1 MEQLTVDQWHE
12 RILAG
17 WAKWGNGT
25 ELDPRTVDSLA
36 VEFAKPLM
44 VRQVEMLPFPHEDE
58 QGLLEWTRDC
68 QRIVP
73 QPPYLMVGLN
83 STT

>member
-1 MEQLTVDQWHE
+1 MEQLTVDQWRE

-25 ELDPRTVDSLA
+25 PLDPRTVDSLA

-44 VRQVEMLPFPHEDE
+44 VRQVEMLPFPHTAD
-58 QGLLEWTRDC
+58 LTM
-68 QRIVP
+68 
-73 QPPYLMVGLN
+73 YLWPL
-83 STT
+83 SQ